1 MYYDQLIRAQASA
14 AEIASGRMS
23 HRSLTALRESVEAA
37 CRLPADAGWERK
49 AAAHA
54 AFFTVLAEAA
64 NDPVVA
70 PVLASGGELA
80 LEMMLKAGRAANGI
94 VTNSRYRFLDCLRA
108 GDPEGAALEL
118 EEHLRILQFMCRL
131 AGARTSGKRRSA
143 RLARSVS
150 VGPEPRGTRPPTR
163 V

>member
-14 AEIASGRMS
+14 AEIVCGRMS
-23 HRSLTALRESVEAA
+23 PRSLTALRESIEAA

-54 AFFTVLAEAA
+54 AFLTVLAEAA

-70 PVLASGGELA
+70 PVLIGGSELA
-80 LEMMLKAGRAANGI
+80 YEMMLKAGRAANGI
-94 VTNSRYRFLDCLRA
+94 VTNSRYRFLDCLRT
-108 GDPEGAALEL
+108 GDAEGAALEL

-131 AGARTSGKRRSA
+131 AGARTSSRRRGGRIA
-143 RLARSVS
+143 RTAGTV
-150 VGPEPRGTRPPTR
+150 PEPRGTRPPTR